1 MRPLLLTGLLVL
13 CTAFSAIS
21 QTRVVGYLPTYRF
34 TFPVD
39 YSKLT
44 HLNLS
49 FAKTDGAGN
58 LSFSSN
64 ITPIVNAAHDKGVK
78 VLASIGGAGVTATEA
93 GYYSNLQQSG
103 NVKDFVS
110 KIKSFLIAN
119 NLDGLDVDLEGNNI
133 GANYELFITTLAD
146 TLKPAGLS
154 LTAALAIWNGD
165 KVSATAAQSFDF
177 INMMAY
183 DATGPWNP
191 NNEGQHSSYDFA
203 LEHINYWL
211 LTKGIAKS
219 KLVLGLPFYGYEFD
233 NGGPVESWTY
243 ASILSNFSGQS
254 PSTKDQIG
262 SLYYNGA
269 ETIEEKTELALFKV
283 SGVMIWELGQ
293 DAIGDASLLKV
304 INDVTGPVGVDEK
317 EFSKFAVSVFPN
329 PISDEVSV
337 SWSTNG
343 RREWSVEIRNA
354 LGIQLGSD
362 WDIQL
367 SNEHGRAELNMS
379 EFPEGVYHVILR
391 SESESLSTQVLK
403 K

>member
-283 SGVMIWELGQ
+283 S
-293 DAIGDASLLKV
+293 
-304 INDVTGPVGVDEK
+304 
-317 EFSKFAVSVFPN
+317 
-329 PISDEVSV
+329 
-337 SWSTNG
+337 
-343 RREWSVEIRNA
+343 
-354 LGIQLGSD
+354 
-362 WDIQL
+362 
-367 SNEHGRAELNMS
+367 
-379 EFPEGVYHVILR
+379 
-391 SESESLSTQVLK
+391 
-403 K
+403 